1 MTENKSITSRE
12 LKKIS
17 LIISVIGMIILS
29 YSADTY
35 YPEQKNINDIDENI
49 QGQYILICGIVKDL
63 RQAGS
68 NTFIQI
74 KDRNGT
80 IDIVFF
86 EKIDSIEDNSNI
98 CIKGVVGI
106 YKGKVEILGKS
117 IA

>member
-1 MTENKSITSRE
+1 MFNNKNLTSRE
-12 LKKIS
+12 LRKIS

-35 YPEQKNINDIDENI
+35 SPEHMLTKDIDESI
-49 QGQYILICGIVKDL
+49 QGQYILVCGIVKDL
-63 RQAGS
+63 RQADS
-68 NTFIQI
+68 NTFMQI
-74 KDRNGT
+74 EDKDKS

-86 EKIDSIEDNSNI
+86 EKIDSIKDNSNI
-98 CIKGVVGI
+98 CIKGVVEI

>member
-1 MTENKSITSRE
+1 MFKNKTITSRE

-17 LIISVIGMIILS
+17 LIISIIGMIILS
-29 YSADTY
+29 YSTDTY
-35 YPEQKNINDIDENI
+35 YPEQKNINDIDEDL
-49 QGQYILICGIVKDL
+49 QGQYILVCGIVKDL
-63 RQAGS
+63 RQAGK
-68 NTFIQI
+68 NTFMQI
-74 KDRNGT
+74 EDKDKS

-86 EKIDSIEDNSNI
+86 EKIDSIKDNSEI

>member
-1 MTENKSITSRE
+1 MAKNKTITSRE

-17 LIISVIGMIILS
+17 LMISIIGMIILL

-35 YPEQKNINDIDENI
+35 YPEQKNINDIDESL

-74 KDRNGT
+74 KDKDGS
-80 IDIVFF
+80 IDVVFF
-86 EKIDSIEDNSNI
+86 EKIDSIKDNSNI
-98 CIKGVVGI
+98 CIKGIVGI